1 MDKISNF
8 DKNKELVKE
17 IIKLTLKNK
26 KKKIKKLEN
35 ERKLS
40 EILNVKRSKIRNALL
55 IVESKG
61 YIKRKPG
68 SGTFINYNLGENNIE
83 DINIKIS
90 KNSHSETFF
99 SSIQVRLSIEPVISA
114 YVAENYIEKELK
126 ELEFNLNEIKNSKKW
141 IDIKLNTYNYFIA
154 LYSLSKNKYYVN
166 TFKDL
171 VEDRKLSNFDG
182 HYIKDSFTSDN
193 NVSKIILLTSYL
205 NIKKTFDPIKNRNPE
220 KAFKE
225 SKKYLNKILSYVY
238 I

>member
-68 SGTFINYNLGENNIE
+68 SGTFINYNLG
-83 DINIKIS
+83 
-90 KNSHSETFF
+90 
-99 SSIQVRLSIEPVISA
+99 
-114 YVAENYIEKELK
+114 
-126 ELEFNLNEIKNSKKW
+126 
-141 IDIKLNTYNYFIA
+141 
-154 LYSLSKNKYYVN
+154 
-166 TFKDL
+166 
-171 VEDRKLSNFDG
+171 
-182 HYIKDSFTSDN
+182 
-193 NVSKIILLTSYL
+193 
-205 NIKKTFDPIKNRNPE
+205 
-220 KAFKE
+220 
-225 SKKYLNKILSYVY
+225 
-238 I
+238 

>member
-8 DKNKELVKE
+8 DKNKGLVKE
-17 IIKLTLKNK
+17 IIKLLLKNK

-40 EILNVKRSKIRNALL
+40 EILNVKRSEIRNALL

-90 KNSHSETFF
+90 KKSHSETFF

-114 YVAENYIEKELK
+114 YVAENYFEKELK
-126 ELEFNLNEIKNSKKW
+126 ELEFKLKEIKNSKKW

-182 HYIKDSFTSDN
+182 HYIENSFTSNN
-193 NVSKIILLTSYL
+193 NVPKIILLTSYL
-205 NIKKTFDPIKNRNPE
+205 NIKKTFDPIKKRNPE
-220 KAFKE
+220 KAFEE

>member
-90 KNSHSETFF
+90 IVGSFEVNDWAHWKSSFDNHVGAREKAGIKTIYVGNEIDNPNKVHIVLETPEADTMQKFM
-99 SSIQVRLSIEPVISA
+99 QQP
-114 YVAENYIEKELK
+114 ENQEV
-126 ELEFNLNEIKNSKKW
+126 IKNS
-141 IDIKLNTYNYFIA
+141 
-154 LYSLSKNKYYVN
+154 
-166 TFKDL
+166 
-171 VEDRKLSNFDG
+171 G
-182 HYIKDSFTSDN
+182 HKQETSIMIVCSD
-193 NVSKIILLTSYL
+193 
-205 NIKKTFDPIKNRNPE
+205 
-220 KAFKE
+220 
-225 SKKYLNKILSYVY
+225 
-238 I
+238 